1 VQGRSDMLPA
11 RRRAFSIR
19 QHSKRTCLRLVEAYS
34 NPFTQTIQ
42 RLDQGRMGAKMNLNT
57 RARGLAAS

>member
-1 VQGRSDMLPA
+1 MILPA
-11 RRRAFSIR
+11 P
-19 QHSKRTCLRLVEAYS
+19 VEAYS

-42 RLDQGRMGAKMNLNT
+42 QLDHGRMGAKMNLNT